1 MDKQVEAHMDILRS
15 NTFHFNPK
23 NRKRKTEEELTFREI
38 VADNFPQLAKSQ
50 NQESFPENKRQLHLG
65 ISQ

>member
-38 VADNFPQLAKSQ
+38 VADNFPQLAKSLRIKIQ
-50 NQESFPENKRQLHLG
+50 
-65 ISQ
+65 SQKTKDNYT